1 MKSLVNLLHQPAGRP
16 LLADDVLELH
26 AARLLL
32 LILLCGT
39 KNRGTQTARI
49 DGLTKMAKLDFLV
62 RYPEFFGRLA
72 KQMGEESRTPL
83 QTIESSMVR
92 FHYGPWDERY
102 YHILAYLEARELLTV
117 EKDKS
122 AFKFSLTDLGANVAR
137 TIAQKESFAQLAEHM
152 REVKKL
158 VGDMGGT
165 KLKDLIYHVFGKEVV
180 NRRMG
185 ESIS

>member
-1 MKSLVNLLHQPAGRP
+1 MKSLANLSHQPAGRP

-39 KNRGTQTARI
+39 KLKGTQRARI
-49 DGLTKMAKLDFLV
+49 EGLTKMAKLDFLV

-72 KQMGEESRTPL
+72 SYLDKDVRSSL
-83 QTIESSMVR
+83 QTVESSMVR

-102 YHILAYLEARELLTV
+102 YHILGYLESRELV
-117 EKDKS
+117 KVKKEK
-122 AFKFSLTDLGANVAR
+122 ATFKFELTETGADLAR
-137 TIAQKESFAQLAEHM
+137 ILAEKESFLQLSEHM
-152 REVKKL
+152 RQVKKL

-165 KLKDLIYHVFGKEVV
+165 KLKDLIYTVFGKEVV
-180 NRRMG
+180 DRKMG

>member
-1 MKSLVNLLHQPAGRP
+1 MKSLANLLNQAAGRP

-39 KNRGTQTARI
+39 KVKGTKRTRI

-62 RYPEFFGRLA
+62 RYPDFFEKLS
-72 KQMGEESRTPL
+72 KQMGHQSVTPL
-83 QTIESSMVR
+83 HGVESSMVR
-92 FHYGPWDERY
+92 FRYGPWDDRY
-102 YHILAYLEARELLTV
+102 YHILAYLESRELVKV

-122 AFKFSLTDLGANVAR
+122 MFKFELTDQGTDIAR
-137 TIAQKESFAQLAEHM
+137 QFAEKESFSSLSEHM
-152 REVKKL
+152 RQVKQL
-158 VGDMGGT
+158 VGGMGGT
-165 KLKDLIYHVFGKEVV
+165 KLKDLIYEVFGKEVV
-180 NRRMG
+180 DRKIG